1 MDVCGKVP
9 RNRGGDSPS
18 IFLGFLD
25 FRNILDIM
33 HKILK
38 DNFVSIRK
46 HMKSF
51 LREFFFLVA
60 VFVAE
65 PIVAINEMI
74 VIFCGKLFHLA
85 VDHLQIL
92 VGADL
97 EHIGFD
103 LIACHN
109 PGLQGNKPS
118 CRLRFPAGVL

>member
-1 MDVCGKVP
+1 
-9 RNRGGDSPS
+9 
-18 IFLGFLD
+18 
-25 FRNILDIM
+25 
-33 HKILK
+33 
-38 DNFVSIRK
+38 
-46 HMKSF
+46 MKSF

-74 VIFCGKLFHLA
+74 LIFCGKLFHLA

-103 LIACHN
+103 IIACHN
-109 PGLQGNKPS
+109 RVYRVISHHVDFGFRQALFD
-118 CRLRFPAGVL
+118 LF